1 MLLLPLITLCVRS
14 MDQVNFDC
22 SLKSIPIPSAKE
34 YLSEL
39 IHSTAK
45 FAANLSW
52 KVYWFLNPLDFE
64 RKETYN
70 FKTTEPAPNVIE
82 LKDFYD
88 DLFDLVKNVKFRRT
102 PESSFQSTLR
112 RNMNRM
118 NNDNSIYVAA
128 DKTNNYYRM
137 SEEEYDELHLKN
149 ITNEYKKCN
158 EAYIDRINQSDRIL
172 AEDLGIENR
181 VYAYSTC
188 ESFVTIK
195 DHKENYI
202 NNTKCRLISPA
213 KSNMGKVSKIILSRI
228 VSSLRE
234 KTSLIQWV
242 NSSSTIQNGSKILL
256 EKRLLL
262 IFSLTSLNFIRRSL
276 KIF

>member
-1 MLLLPLITLCVRS
+1 

-52 KVYWFLNPLDFE
+52 KVYCFLNPLDFE

-88 DLFDLVKNVKFRRT
+88 DLFDLVKNVKFKRT

-158 EAYIDRINQSDRIL
+158 EAYIDRINQSYRIL

-202 NNTKCRLISPA
+202 NNTKCRLINSA

-242 NSSSTIQNGSKILL
+242 NSSSTIH
-256 EKRLLL
+256 
-262 IFSLTSLNFIRRSL
+262 
-276 KIF
+276 